1 MRLKKE
7 IKIKILN
14 HEIKNSH
21 KIQLNPVLG
30 LKKSQGK
37 RISKY
42 QLKNLNK
49 FIFEKDNLKF
59 PLNLNNDYNSLDS
72 NFVYLKDKNF
82 HFIKNSR
89 LFTTPILSFKNL
101 SNLLTVSPFLRLLK
115 KD

>member
-30 LKKSQGK
+30 SKKSRGK

-59 PLNLNNDYNSLDS
+59 PLNLDNDYNSQDS
-72 NFVYLKDKNF
+72 NFVYLRDKNF
-82 HFIKNSR
+82 HFRKNSR
-89 LFTTPILSFKNL
+89 LFTTPILSFKRL
-101 SNLLTVSPFLRLLK
+101 SSLLTVSPFLKLLK